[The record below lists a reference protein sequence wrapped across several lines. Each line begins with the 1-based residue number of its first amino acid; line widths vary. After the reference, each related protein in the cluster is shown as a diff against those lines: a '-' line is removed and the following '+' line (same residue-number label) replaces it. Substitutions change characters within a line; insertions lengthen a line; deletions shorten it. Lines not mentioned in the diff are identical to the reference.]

1 MNRKS
6 ESKEYE
12 NEKHY
17 TVLILVTL
25 LITLSACARPDV
37 DKNDAVPELPVETEA
52 AEEQAYIED
61 STEDSI
67 EDFIEDPPEDSVQ
80 DAESSLETESEEE
93 IKEETEWLETDE
105 QWRGRR
111 TRSNSELE
119 VTIERTDR
127 SLVNEDGVTI
137 AIIYYDRPVVSGDT
151 VVAEKITEFFEKEE
165 QDWFAGTG
173 RLLDFPGNDYDNLF
187 DCFLGRVA
195 DMRGKYGDED
205 VAVEPGLYSL
215 ESRIMYMDDN
225 ILSILQIKEKRA
237 ERGGHYYYGCT
248 FDLHTGELLELTDLD
263 ISAEDIRNI
272 FSKDK
277 YLDHFSEMSEDYIV
291 VAYEEEFDMTYQ
303 FYVDKKYLYLLDNT
317 VEKYN
322 DGIIYR
328 IDEAGELVTLR
339 YVVEREDNKNRI
351 YSRIITKDGALW

>member
-1 MNRKS
+1 MK
-6 ESKEYE
+6 
-12 NEKHY
+12 KHY
-17 TVLILVTL
+17 TVLMLVTL
-25 LITLSACARPDV
+25 FITLSACGRPEV
-37 DKNDAVPELPVETEA
+37 DKNDAVPEQPVETES
-52 AEEQAYIED
+52 AEEQVYIED
-61 STEDSI
+61 SIEDSI
-67 EDFIEDPPEDSVQ
+67 EDFIEDPQEDSIQ
-80 DAESSLETESEEE
+80 DAESSSEVEAEEE
-93 IKEETEWLETDE
+93 IKEETEWVETDE
-105 QWRGRR
+105 QWRSRR

-127 SLVNEDGVTI
+127 SLVNEDGLTI
-137 AIIYYDRPVVSGDT
+137 AIIYYDRPIVSGDT
-151 VVAEKITEFFEKEE
+151 AVAEKITEFFEEEE

-187 DCFLGRVA
+187 ACFLGGVA
-195 DMRGKYGDED
+195 DLRERYGDED
-205 VAVEPGLYSL
+205 VEVEPGLYTL

-225 ILSILQIKEKRA
+225 ILSILQIEEKRE

-291 VAYEEEFDMTYQ
+291 VAHEEEFDMTYQ

>member
-1 MNRKS
+1 MGVR
-6 ESKEYE
+6 SK
-12 NEKHY
+12 
-17 TVLILVTL
+17 
-25 LITLSACARPDV
+25 A
-37 DKNDAVPELPVETEA
+37 
-52 AEEQAYIED
+52 
-61 STEDSI
+61 
-67 EDFIEDPPEDSVQ
+67 
-80 DAESSLETESEEE
+80 
-93 IKEETEWLETDE
+93 
-105 QWRGRR
+105 
-111 TRSNSELE
+111 
-119 VTIERTDR
+119 
-127 SLVNEDGVTI
+127 
-137 AIIYYDRPVVSGDT
+137 
-151 VVAEKITEFFEKEE
+151 
-165 QDWFAGTG
+165 WFAGTG

-205 VAVEPGLYSL
+205 VAVEPGLYTL

-317 VEKYN
+317 EKKYN
-322 DGIIYR
+322 DGII
-328 IDEAGELVTLR
+328 
-339 YVVEREDNKNRI
+339 
-351 YSRIITKDGALW
+351 

>member
-1 MNRKS
+1 MK
-6 ESKEYE
+6 
-12 NEKHY
+12 KHY
-17 TVLILVTL
+17 TVLMLVTL
-25 LITLSACARPDV
+25 FITLSACGRPDV
-37 DKNDAVPELPVETEA
+37 DKNDAVPEQPVETETT
-52 AEEQAYIED
+52 EEQVYIED
-61 STEDSI
+61 SIEDSI
-67 EDFIEDPPEDSVQ
+67 EDFIEDPQEDSIQ
-80 DAESSLETESEEE
+80 DVESSSEAEEE
-93 IKEETEWLETDE
+93 IKEETECLETDE
-105 QWRGRR
+105 QWRSRR

-127 SLVNEDGVTI
+127 SLVNEDGLTM

-151 VVAEKITEFFEKEE
+151 VAAEKITEFFEEEE

-187 DCFLGRVA
+187 ACFLGGVA
-195 DMRGKYGDED
+195 DLRERYGDED

-248 FDLHTGELLELTDLD
+248 FDLNTGELLELTDLD

-291 VAYEEEFDMTYQ
+291 VAHEEEFDMTYQ

-328 IDEAGELVTLR
+328 IDEAGELVTLQ
-339 YVVEREDNKNRI
+339 YVVEREGNKNRI
-351 YSRIITKDGALW
+351 LTWITKDGTLW

>member
-1 MNRKS
+1 MK
-6 ESKEYE
+6 
-12 NEKHY
+12 KHY
-17 TVLILVTL
+17 TVLMLVTL
-25 LITLSACARPDV
+25 FITLSACGRPDV
-37 DKNDAVPELPVETEA
+37 DKNDVVPEQPVETETT
-52 AEEQAYIED
+52 EEQVYIED
-61 STEDSI
+61 SIEDSI
-67 EDFIEDPPEDSVQ
+67 EDFIEDPQEDSIQ
-80 DAESSLETESEEE
+80 DVESSSEVEAEEE
-93 IKEETEWLETDE
+93 IKEETECLETDE
-105 QWRGRR
+105 QWRSRR

-151 VVAEKITEFFEKEE
+151 AVAEKITEFFEEEE
-165 QDWFAGTG
+165 QNWFAGTG

-187 DCFLGRVA
+187 ACFLGGVA
-195 DMRGKYGDED
+195 DLRERYGDED
-205 VAVEPGLYSL
+205 VAEEPCLYSL
-215 ESRIMYMDDN
+215 ESRIMYMDDD
-225 ILSILQIKEKRA
+225 ILSILQIKEFRTQ
-237 ERGGHYYYGCT
+237 RGSTNYYGCT
-248 FDLHTGELLELTDLD
+248 FDLHTGELLKLKDLD
-263 ISAEDIRNI
+263 ISADDIKNI
-272 FSKDK
+272 FSQDE

-291 VAYEEEFDMTYQ
+291 VAHEEEFDMTYQ

>member
-1 MNRKS
+1 MK
-6 ESKEYE
+6 KY
-12 NEKHY
+12 Y

-25 LITLSACARPDV
+25 FITLSACGRPDV
-37 DKNDAVPELPVETEA
+37 DKNNAVPEQPVETETT
-52 AEEQAYIED
+52 EEQVYI
-61 STEDSI
+61 EDSI
-67 EDFIEDPPEDSVQ
+67 EDFIEDPQEDSIQ

-93 IKEETEWLETDE
+93 IKEEKEWLETDE

-127 SLVNEDGVTI
+127 SLVNEDGLTI

-151 VVAEKITEFFEKEE
+151 ATAEKITQFFENEE

-195 DMRGKYGDED
+195 DMRERYGEED

-248 FDLHTGELLELTDLD
+248 FDLNTGELLELTDLD

>member
-1 MNRKS
+1 MKVYEIILGIILIGMTQLSQIPADIEVNDVVV
-6 ESKEYE
+6 ESDYSDTEE
-12 NEKHY
+12 NNTATESGCHC
-17 TVLILVTL
+17 TER
-25 LITLSACARPDV
+25 S
-37 DKNDAVPELPVETEA
+37 EA
-52 AEEQAYIED
+52 A
-61 STEDSI
+61 
-67 EDFIEDPPEDSVQ
+67 
-80 DAESSLETESEEE
+80 TESDDSDTE
-93 IKEETEWLETDE
+93 ISDAAIEADEQENMEWLESDE
-105 QWRGRR
+105 EWEDRR
-111 TRSNSELE
+111 TKSNSTLE
-119 VTIERTDR
+119 VTIERTDY
-127 SLVNEDGVTI
+127 SIYNEDGLTM

-151 VVAEKITEFFEKEE
+151 AVAEKITEFFEKEE

-237 ERGGHYYYGCT
+237 ERGGCYYYGCT
-248 FDLHTGELLELTDLD
+248 FDLHTGELLKLKDLD
-263 ISAEDIRNI
+263 ISADDIKNI
-272 FSKDK
+272 FSKDE

>member
-1 MNRKS
+1 MK
-6 ESKEYE
+6 
-12 NEKHY
+12 KHY
-17 TVLILVTL
+17 TVLMLVTL
-25 LITLSACARPDV
+25 FIILSACGRPDV
-37 DKNDAVPELPVETEA
+37 DKNDVVPEQPVEAETT
-52 AEEQAYIED
+52 EEQVYIED
-61 STEDSI
+61 SIEDSI
-67 EDFIEDPPEDSVQ
+67 EDFIEDPQEDSIQ
-80 DAESSLETESEEE
+80 DAESSSEAEEE
-93 IKEETEWLETDE
+93 IKEETECLETDE
-105 QWRGRR
+105 QWRSRR

-127 SLVNEDGVTI
+127 SLVNEDGLTI
-137 AIIYYDRPVVSGDT
+137 AIIYYDRPIVSGDT
-151 VVAEKITEFFEKEE
+151 AVAEKITEFFEEEE

-173 RLLDFPGNDYDNLF
+173 RLLDFPGNDYGNIF
-187 DCFLGRVA
+187 DHFLGRVA
-195 DMRGKYGDED
+195 DRRERYGDEY
-205 VAVEPGLYSL
+205 VAEEPCLYSL

-317 VEKYN
+317 EKKYN

-339 YVVEREDNKNRI
+339 YVVEREGNKNRI
-351 YSRIITKDGALW
+351 LTWITKDGALW

>member
-1 MNRKS
+1 MK
-6 ESKEYE
+6 
-12 NEKHY
+12 KHY
-17 TVLILVTL
+17 TVLMLVTL
-25 LITLSACARPDV
+25 FITLSACGRPDV
-37 DKNDAVPELPVETEA
+37 DKNDAVPEQPVETETT
-52 AEEQAYIED
+52 EEQVYIED
-61 STEDSI
+61 SIEDSI
-67 EDFIEDPPEDSVQ
+67 EDFIEDPQEDSIQ
-80 DAESSLETESEEE
+80 DAESSSEVEAEEE
-93 IKEETEWLETDE
+93 IKEEKEWLETDE
-105 QWRGRR
+105 QWRSRR

-151 VVAEKITEFFEKEE
+151 AVAEKITEFFEEEE

-187 DCFLGRVA
+187 DYFLGRVA
-195 DMRGKYGDED
+195 DMRERYGDED
-205 VAVEPGLYSL
+205 VAVEPCLYSL

-248 FDLHTGELLELTDLD
+248 FDLHTGELLKLKDLD
-263 ISAEDIRNI
+263 ISADDIKNI
-272 FSKDK
+272 FSKDE

-291 VAYEEEFDMTYQ
+291 VAYEEEYDMSGQ
-303 FYVDKKYLYLLDNT
+303 FYVDEKYLYLLDNT
-317 VEKYN
+317 LKKYN

-339 YVVEREDNKNRI
+339 YVVEKDGNKNRI
-351 YSRIITKDGALW
+351 LTWITKDGALW

>member
-1 MNRKS
+1 MKVYEIILGIILIGMTQLS
-6 ESKEYE
+6 QIPADIEVKDVVVESDYSDTEE
-12 NEKHY
+12 NNTATESGCHC
-17 TVLILVTL
+17 TER
-25 LITLSACARPDV
+25 S
-37 DKNDAVPELPVETEA
+37 EA
-52 AEEQAYIED
+52 A
-61 STEDSI
+61 
-67 EDFIEDPPEDSVQ
+67 
-80 DAESSLETESEEE
+80 TESDDSDTE
-93 IKEETEWLETDE
+93 ISDAAIEADEQENMEWLESDE
-105 QWRGRR
+105 EWEDRR
-111 TRSNSELE
+111 TKSNSTLE
-119 VTIERTDR
+119 VTIERTDY
-127 SLVNEDGVTI
+127 SIYNEDGLTM

-151 VVAEKITEFFEKEE
+151 AVAEKITEFFEKEE

-237 ERGGHYYYGCT
+237 ERGGCYYYGCT
-248 FDLHTGELLELTDLD
+248 FDLHTGELLELKDLD
-263 ISAEDIRNI
+263 ISADDIKNI

>member
-1 MNRKS
+1 MKVYEIILGIILIGMTQLS
-6 ESKEYE
+6 QIPADIEVKDVVVESDYSDTEE
-12 NEKHY
+12 NNTATESGCHC
-17 TVLILVTL
+17 TER
-25 LITLSACARPDV
+25 S
-37 DKNDAVPELPVETEA
+37 EA
-52 AEEQAYIED
+52 A
-61 STEDSI
+61 
-67 EDFIEDPPEDSVQ
+67 
-80 DAESSLETESEEE
+80 TESDDSDTE
-93 IKEETEWLETDE
+93 ISDAAIEADE
-105 QWRGRR
+105 QENMEWIESDEEWEDRR
-111 TRSNSELE
+111 TKSNSTLE
-119 VTIERTDR
+119 VTIERTDY
-127 SLVNEDGVTI
+127 SIYNEDGLTM

-151 VVAEKITEFFEKEE
+151 AVAEKITEFFEKEE

-277 YLDHFSEMSEDYIV
+277 YLDHFSERSEDYIV

>member
-1 MNRKS
+1 MK
-6 ESKEYE
+6 
-12 NEKHY
+12 KHY

-37 DKNDAVPELPVETEA
+37 DKNDVVPEQPVEAETT
-52 AEEQAYIED
+52 EEQVYI
-61 STEDSI
+61 EDSI
-67 EDFIEDPPEDSVQ
+67 EDFIEDPQEDSIQ
-80 DAESSLETESEEE
+80 DVESSSEVEAEEE
-93 IKEETEWLETDE
+93 IKEETEWVETDE
-105 QWRGRR
+105 QWMSRR

-137 AIIYYDRPVVSGDT
+137 AIIYYDRPVVSGDS
-151 VVAEKITEFFEKEE
+151 VAAEKITEFFEKEE

-328 IDEAGELVTLR
+328 IDEVGELVTLR

>member
-1 MNRKS
+1 MK
-6 ESKEYE
+6 
-12 NEKHY
+12 KHY

-37 DKNDAVPELPVETEA
+37 DKNDVVPEQPVETES
-52 AEEQAYIED
+52 AEEQVYIED
-61 STEDSI
+61 SIEDSI
-67 EDFIEDPPEDSVQ
+67 EDFIEDPQEDSIQ
-80 DAESSLETESEEE
+80 DAESSSEVEAEEE
-93 IKEETEWLETDE
+93 IKEETEWVETDE
-105 QWRGRR
+105 QWRSRR

-127 SLVNEDGVTI
+127 SLVNEDGLTI
-137 AIIYYDRPVVSGDT
+137 AIIYYDRPIVSGDT
-151 VVAEKITEFFEKEE
+151 AVAEKITEFFEEEE
-165 QDWFAGTG
+165 QNWFTGKKG
-173 RLLDFPGNDYDNLF
+173 RLLDYSG
-187 DCFLGRVA
+187 DCDSALEFFLELVGE
-195 DMRGKYGDED
+195 MREMFGDEHI
-205 VAVEPGLYSL
+205 VEYECPCLYNI
-215 ESRIMYMDDN
+215 ESRIMYMDDD
-225 ILSILQIKEKRA
+225 ILSILQIKEFRTQ
-237 ERGGHYYYGCT
+237 RGSTNYYGCT
-248 FDLHTGELLELTDLD
+248 FDLHTGELLKLKDLD
-263 ISAEDIRNI
+263 ISADDIKNI
-272 FSKDK
+272 FSQDE

-291 VAYEEEFDMTYQ
+291 VAHEEEFDMTYQ

>member
-1 MNRKS
+1 LNRKS

-119 VTIERTDR
+119 VTIERTDY
-127 SLVNEDGVTI
+127 SIYNEDGLTM
-137 AIIYYDRPVVSGDT
+137 AIIYYDRPVVSGDS
-151 VVAEKITEFFEKEE
+151 VAAEKITEFFEKEE

>member
-1 MNRKS
+1 MK
-6 ESKEYE
+6 
-12 NEKHY
+12 KHY
-17 TVLILVTL
+17 TVLMLVTL
-25 LITLSACARPDV
+25 FITLSACGRPDV
-37 DKNDAVPELPVETEA
+37 DKNDAVPEQPVETETT
-52 AEEQAYIED
+52 EEQVYI
-61 STEDSI
+61 EDSI
-67 EDFIEDPPEDSVQ
+67 EDFIEDPQEDSIQ

-93 IKEETEWLETDE
+93 IKEEKEWLETDE

-127 SLVNEDGVTI
+127 SLVNEDGLTI

-151 VVAEKITEFFEKEE
+151 ATAEKITQFFENEE

-187 DCFLGRVA
+187 ACFLDGVA
-195 DMRGKYGDED
+195 DLRERYGDED
-205 VAVEPGLYSL
+205 VAEEPGLYSL

-248 FDLHTGELLELTDLD
+248 FDLHTGELLKLKDLD
-263 ISAEDIRNI
+263 ISADDIKNI
-272 FSKDK
+272 FSKDE

-291 VAYEEEFDMTYQ
+291 VAYEEEYDMSGQ
-303 FYVDKKYLYLLDNT
+303 FYVDEKYLYLLDNT
-317 VEKYN
+317 LKKYN

-328 IDEAGELVTLR
+328 IDEAGELVTLQ
-339 YVVEREDNKNRI
+339 YVVEREGNKNRI
-351 YSRIITKDGALW
+351 LTWIIPPDGTMW

>member
-1 MNRKS
+1 MRSTMIIMSLLFAAWVGYEKPETQIVKNYEYTKTEAEMDAAEQENRKWF
-6 ESKEYE
+6 ESDKEW
-12 NEKHY
+12 
-17 TVLILVTL
+17 
-25 LITLSACARPDV
+25 AD
-37 DKNDAVPELPVETEA
+37 
-52 AEEQAYIED
+52 
-61 STEDSI
+61 
-67 EDFIEDPPEDSVQ
+67 
-80 DAESSLETESEEE
+80 
-93 IKEETEWLETDE
+93 
-105 QWRGRR
+105 RR
-111 TRSNSELE
+111 TKSNSTLE
-119 VTIERTDR
+119 VTIERTDH
-127 SLVNEDGVTI
+127 SVFNEEGLLL
-137 AIIYYDRPVVSGDT
+137 ASIYYDRPVVSGDT
-151 VVAEKITEFFEKEE
+151 VAAEKITEFFEKEE

-263 ISAEDIRNI
+263 ISADDIKNI
-272 FSKDK
+272 FSKDE

-291 VAYEEEFDMTYQ
+291 VAYEEEYDMSGQ
-303 FYVDKKYLYLLDNT
+303 FYVDEKYLYLLDNT
-317 VEKYN
+317 EKKYN

>member
-1 MNRKS
+1 MK
-6 ESKEYE
+6 
-12 NEKHY
+12 KHY
-17 TVLILVTL
+17 TVLMLVTL
-25 LITLSACARPDV
+25 FITLSACGRPEV
-37 DKNDAVPELPVETEA
+37 DKNDAVPEQPVETES
-52 AEEQAYIED
+52 AEEQVYIED
-61 STEDSI
+61 SIEDSI
-67 EDFIEDPPEDSVQ
+67 EDFIEDPQEDSIQ
-80 DAESSLETESEEE
+80 DAESSSEVEAEEE
-93 IKEETEWLETDE
+93 IKEETEWVETDE
-105 QWRGRR
+105 QWRSRR

-127 SLVNEDGVTI
+127 SLVNEDGLTI
-137 AIIYYDRPVVSGDT
+137 AIIYYDRPIVSGDT
-151 VVAEKITEFFEKEE
+151 AVAEKITEFFEEEE

-237 ERGGHYYYGCT
+237 ERGGCYYYGCT
-248 FDLHTGELLELTDLD
+248 FDLHTGELLKLKDLD
-263 ISAEDIRNI
+263 ISADDIKNI
-272 FSKDK
+272 FSKDE

-291 VAYEEEFDMTYQ
+291 VAHKEEFDMTYQ
-303 FYVDKKYLYLLDNT
+303 FYVDEKYLYLLDNT
-317 VEKYN
+317 LKKYN

-328 IDEAGELVTLR
+328 IDEAGELVTLQ
-339 YVVEREDNKNRI
+339 YVVEREGNKNRI
-351 YSRIITKDGALW
+351 LTWIIPPDGIMW

>member
-1 MNRKS
+1 MK
-6 ESKEYE
+6 
-12 NEKHY
+12 KHY
-17 TVLILVTL
+17 TVLMLVTL
-25 LITLSACARPDV
+25 FITLSACGRPEV
-37 DKNDAVPELPVETEA
+37 DKNDAVPEQPVETES
-52 AEEQAYIED
+52 AEEQVYIED
-61 STEDSI
+61 SIEDSI
-67 EDFIEDPPEDSVQ
+67 EDFIEDPQEDSIQ
-80 DAESSLETESEEE
+80 DAESSSEVEAEEE
-93 IKEETEWLETDE
+93 IKEETEWVETDE
-105 QWRGRR
+105 QWRSRR

-127 SLVNEDGVTI
+127 SLVNEDGLTI
-137 AIIYYDRPVVSGDT
+137 AIIYYDRPIVSGDT
-151 VVAEKITEFFEKEE
+151 AVAEKITEFFEEEE

>member
-1 MNRKS
+1 MKVYEIILGIILIGMTQLS
-6 ESKEYE
+6 QIPADIEVKDVVVESDYSDTEE
-12 NEKHY
+12 NNTATESGCHC
-17 TVLILVTL
+17 TER
-25 LITLSACARPDV
+25 S
-37 DKNDAVPELPVETEA
+37 EA
-52 AEEQAYIED
+52 A
-61 STEDSI
+61 
-67 EDFIEDPPEDSVQ
+67 
-80 DAESSLETESEEE
+80 TESDDSDTE
-93 IKEETEWLETDE
+93 ISDAAIEADEQENMEWLESDE
-105 QWRGRR
+105 EWEDRR
-111 TRSNSELE
+111 TKSNSTLE
-119 VTIERTDR
+119 VTIERTDY
-127 SLVNEDGVTI
+127 SIYNEDGLTM

-151 VVAEKITEFFEKEE
+151 AVAEKITEFFEKEE